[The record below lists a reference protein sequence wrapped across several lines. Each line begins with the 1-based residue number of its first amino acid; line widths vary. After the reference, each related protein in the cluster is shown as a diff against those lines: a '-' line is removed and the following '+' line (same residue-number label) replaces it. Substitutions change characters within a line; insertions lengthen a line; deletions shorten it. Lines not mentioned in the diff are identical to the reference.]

1 MTFPRLHASI
11 LFFTLALL
19 VAAPAVA
26 QEHAAAPSSQQ
37 QALPTQEGAQ
47 PSHPAQTTEGHS
59 EKNEEHADG
68 TVSTI
73 ARLFNFAILVGV
85 LVYFGKSPVV
95 GYLVS
100 RSAQIRQELVT
111 AAEMRAAA
119 SAQMAEIQARMATL
133 PGELEALKHQGADD
147 VKSEQARI
155 AEAATHERERLLTQ
169 TRREIDMRLRIAKRE
184 LTEHAAAL
192 AVQVAE
198 QRIKR
203 VITPEDQVRLIDR
216 YSSQLREAR

>member
-1 MTFPRLHASI
+1 MTIPRLPAPI
-11 LFFTLALL
+11 LFFALALF
-19 VAAPAVA
+19 VAGPAVA
-26 QEHAAAPSSQQ
+26 QEQASAPSTQP
-37 QALPTQEGAQ
+37 QALPTQQGAQ
-47 PSHPAQTTEGHS
+47 PAHPAQTTEGHG
-59 EKNEEHADG
+59 EKKEAHADA

-119 SAQMAEIQARMATL
+119 SAQLAQIQARMATL
-133 PGELEALKHQGADD
+133 PGELEALTHQGASD

-169 TRREIDMRLRIAKRE
+169 TRREIDMRLRVARRE

-198 QRIKR
+198 QRIRR

>member
-1 MTFPRLHASI
+1 MTFPRLTISI
-11 LFFTLALL
+11 LFFALTLA
-19 VAAPAVA
+19 VVPAAAA
-26 QEHAAAPSSQQ
+26 QDHAAAPAPRQQ
-37 QALPTQEGAQ
+37 PLPTEQGAQ
-47 PSHPAQTTEGHS
+47 PAHPAQTAEGHG
-59 EKNEEHADG
+59 EKTEEHASE

-85 LVYFGKSPVV
+85 LVYFLKSPLV
-95 GYLVS
+95 GYLAS
-100 RSAQIRQELVT
+100 RSAQIRQDLVT
-111 AAEMRAAA
+111 ASEMRAAA
-119 SAQMAEIQARMATL
+119 AAQLAEIQARMATL
-133 PGELEALKHQGADD
+133 PGELDALRHQGAAD
-147 VKSEQARI
+147 VQSEQARI
-155 AEAATHERERLLTQ
+155 AAAATTERERLLTQ

-216 YSSQLREAR
+216 YSAQLREAR

>member
-1 MTFPRLHASI
+1 MTFPRLLI
-11 LFFTLALL
+11 PIFFALTLAIT
-19 VAAPAVA
+19 APAVA
-26 QEHAAAPSSQQ
+26 QEHAPAAPVQQ
-37 QALPTQEGAQ
+37 QAPVEQGAQ
-47 PSHPAQTTEGHS
+47 PAHPAQTTEGHGKKS
-59 EKNEEHADG
+59 EEHASE

-73 ARLFNFAILVGV
+73 ARLVNFAILVGV
-85 LVYFGKSPVV
+85 LVYFLKSPLV
-95 GYLVS
+95 GFLVS
-100 RSAQIRQELVT
+100 RSAQIRQELV
-111 AAEMRAAA
+111 AASELRAAA
-119 SAQMAEIQARMATL
+119 SAQLADIQAKMATL
-133 PGELEALKHQGADD
+133 PGELEALKQQGAAD
-147 VKSEQARI
+147 VQSEQARI

-203 VITPEDQVRLIDR
+203 VITPDDQVRLIDR

>member
-1 MTFPRLHASI
+1 MTFLRLFTSI
-11 LFFTLALL
+11 LFVLTVAIASPAL
-19 VAAPAVA
+19 A
-26 QEHAAAPSSQQ
+26 QEHGATPSAQKPVSAAQ
-37 QALPTQEGAQ
+37 GAQ
-47 PSHPAQTTEGHS
+47 PAKTAEGHEDTS
-59 EKNEEHADG
+59 DEHGND
-68 TVSTI
+68 VWSMVF
-73 ARLFNFAILVGV
+73 RLGNFAVLVGV
-85 LVYFGKSPVV
+85 LVYFGKPTVV

-100 RSAQIRQELVT
+100 RSAQIRQDLVT
-111 AAEMRAAA
+111 ASEMRAAA
-119 SAQMAEIQARMATL
+119 SAQLAQIEARMATL
-133 PGELEALKHQGADD
+133 PGELDALRHQGAAD
-147 VKSEQARI
+147 VQSEQARI
-155 AEAATHERERLLTQ
+155 GEAAALERDRLLSQ

>member
-1 MTFPRLHASI
+1 MTFPRLITPI
-11 LFFTLALL
+11 LFALTL
-19 VAAPAVA
+19 VIVAPAHA
-26 QEHAAAPSSQQ
+26 QEHGAAPSAQQ
-37 QALPTQEGAQ
+37 QPLPTEQGAQ
-47 PSHPAQTTEGHS
+47 PAHPAQTTEGHG
-59 EKNEEHADG
+59 EKPEEHANE

-85 LVYFGKSPVV
+85 LVYFLKSPLV

-111 AAEMRAAA
+111 ASELRAAA
-119 SAQMAEIQARMATL
+119 AAQLAEIQARMATL
-133 PGELEALKHQGADD
+133 PGELEGLRRQGAAD
-147 VKSEQARI
+147 VQSEQARI

-169 TRREIDMRLRIAKRE
+169 TRREIEMRLRIAKRE

-216 YSSQLREAR
+216 YSAQLREAR

>member
-1 MTFPRLHASI
+1 MTISRLLTSV
-11 LFFTLALL
+11 LFFAWTLAS
-19 VAAPAVA
+19 AAPVVA
-26 QEHAAAPSSQQ
+26 QEHAPAPPAQQ
-37 QALPTQEGAQ
+37 QPLPTGQGAQ
-47 PSHPAQTTEGHS
+47 PAHPPQTTEGHG
-59 EKNEEHADG
+59 EKKEEHANE
-68 TVSTI
+68 TVSTV

-100 RSAQIRQELVT
+100 RSAQIRQELV
-111 AAEMRAAA
+111 AASEMRATAA
-119 SAQMAEIQARMATL
+119 AQLAEIQARMATL
-133 PGELEALKHQGADD
+133 PGELEALKHQGAAD

-169 TRREIDMRLRIAKRE
+169 TRREIDMRLRIARRE

-198 QRIKR
+198 QRIRR

-216 YSSQLREAR
+216 YSAQLREVR

>member
-1 MTFPRLHASI
+1 MTFPRLSTLI
-11 LFFTLALL
+11 LFFALTLA
-19 VAAPAVA
+19 VVAPAAA
-26 QEHAAAPSSQQ
+26 QEHGAASSPQQ
-37 QALPTQEGAQ
+37 QPLATEQGAQ
-47 PSHPAQTTEGHS
+47 PAHPAQTTEAHG
-59 EKNEEHADG
+59 EKPKEHANE
-68 TVSTI
+68 TVSTV

-85 LVYFGKSPVV
+85 LVYFGKSTVV

-100 RSAQIRQELVT
+100 RSAQIRQDLVS
-111 AAEMRAAA
+111 ASEMRAAA
-119 SAQMAEIQARMATL
+119 AAQLAQIEARMATL
-133 PGELEALKHQGADD
+133 PGELEALRRQGAAD
-147 VKSEQARI
+147 VQSEQARI

-198 QRIKR
+198 QRIRR

>member
-1 MTFPRLHASI
+1 MTFPRLYALI
-11 LFFTLALL
+11 LFFALALII
-19 VAAPAVA
+19 AAPAVA
-26 QEHAAAPSSQQ
+26 QEHAASSPQQ
-37 QALPTQEGAQ
+37 ETLPTQQGAQ
-47 PSHPAQTTEGHS
+47 PAHPAQTAEGHG
-59 EKNEEHADG
+59 EPEEEHAEG
-68 TVSTI
+68 AVSTI
-73 ARLFNFAILVGV
+73 ARLFNFAVLVGV
-85 LVYFGKSPVV
+85 LVYFGRSPVV

-111 AAEMRAAA
+111 ASEMRAAA
-119 SAQMAEIQARMATL
+119 SAQLAEIQARMATL